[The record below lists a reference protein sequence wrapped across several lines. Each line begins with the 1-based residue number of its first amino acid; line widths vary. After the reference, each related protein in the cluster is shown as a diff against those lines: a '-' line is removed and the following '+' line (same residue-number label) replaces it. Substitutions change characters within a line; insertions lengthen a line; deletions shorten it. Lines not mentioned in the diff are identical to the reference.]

1 MAILPIVKHPDPIL
15 EKQCQPVATFDKK
28 LAAFLNDL
36 YDTMIDADG
45 VGLAA
50 PQVGVLKEVAIVDID
65 DDEIGTIE
73 LINPKVL
80 SVSGEQTDVEGCLS
94 FPGLY
99 GEVTRPLDVKVSAQD
114 RYGTAFTLEAEGFL
128 ARAILHEI
136 DHLRGILF
144 TSKVERYVEE
154 HELEGS
160 GVE

>member
-1 MAILPIVKHPDPIL
+1 MAILPIVKHPNPIL
-15 EKQCQPVATFDKK
+15 EKQCEPVTTFDKTI
-28 LAAFLNDL
+28 AVFLDDL

-50 PQVGVLKEVAIVDID
+50 PQVGVQKEIAIVDID

-73 LINPKVL
+73 LINPKVI

-94 FPGLY
+94 FPGLF
-99 GEVTRPLDVKVSAQD
+99 GEVTRPFYVKVSAQD
-114 RYGTAFTLEAEGFL
+114 RCGTAFTFEAEGFL

-136 DHLRGILF
+136 DHLRGVLF

-160 GVE
+160 GIE